1 MDFFR
6 KDGIMPG
13 TDTTSTS
20 PDRRSFRDRGRSR
33 RGWLLIIAAT
43 IFVHIAVFLFFKL
56 EYLEVFRTEP
66 PGEEGTS
73 EFFFIDQPF
82 SLIPYPDF
90 PQAIVVDNQ
99 PSETDEEDHERSVM
113 DDVGEPSLTIDPIQ
127 SGGRSGGSDGRPGPR
142 RTTIE
147 PKPINISLPTIPD
160 DINGKIDGG
169 VELLLFV
176 NVKGEVEEIRFARGM
191 KQESL
196 NRTAMEAARSYK
208 FIPGEI
214 KGVPTAMWVRVT
226 IGFRPR

>member
-1 MDFFR
+1 MGFSR
-6 KDGIMPG
+6 KDGYMSSSDE
-13 TDTTSTS
+13 TAAS
-20 PDRRSFRDRGRSR
+20 RRKRPSRSHDRSR
-33 RGWLLIIAAT
+33 KGWLLIIGAALLVHLAF
-43 IFVHIAVFLFFKL
+43 FVFFKL

-73 EFFFIDQPF
+73 DFVYMNRPF

-90 PQAIVVDNQ
+90 PQAVIVEEQ
-99 PSETDEEDHERSVM
+99 PSDTEEEDREKSFI
-113 DDVGEPSLTIDPIQ
+113 DELGEPSLTIDPIQ
-127 SGGRSGGSDGRPGPR
+127 SGGRRGGSDGRPGPR
-142 RTTIE
+142 RTTVE

-160 DINGKIDGG
+160 DINGEINGG

-176 NVKGEVEEIRFARGM
+176 NVQGEVEEIRLARGM
-191 KQESL
+191 RQESL
-196 NRTAMEAARSYK
+196 NRTAIEAVRSYK

>member
-1 MDFFR
+1 MSSSDATAASQGKR
-6 KDGIMPG
+6 PI
-13 TDTTSTS
+13 
-20 PDRRSFRDRGRSR
+20 RDRGRSR
-33 RGWLLIIAAT
+33 KGWLMIIAAT
-43 IFVHIAVFLFFKL
+43 ILVHLAVFLFFKL
-56 EYLEVFRTEP
+56 EYLEIFRTEA
-66 PGEEGTS
+66 PGEEGRS
-73 EFFFIDQPF
+73 DFIYFDRPF

-90 PQAIVVDNQ
+90 PQAVIVDQ
-99 PSETDEEDHERSVM
+99 LPSEIDEVDHERSVLEEI
-113 DDVGEPSLTIDPIQ
+113 GEPSLTIDPIQ

-160 DINGKIDGG
+160 DIDGELRGG

-176 NVKGEVEEIRFARGM
+176 NVQGEVEEIRLARGM
-191 KQESL
+191 RHKSL
-196 NRTAMEAARSYK
+196 NRAAIEAARSYK